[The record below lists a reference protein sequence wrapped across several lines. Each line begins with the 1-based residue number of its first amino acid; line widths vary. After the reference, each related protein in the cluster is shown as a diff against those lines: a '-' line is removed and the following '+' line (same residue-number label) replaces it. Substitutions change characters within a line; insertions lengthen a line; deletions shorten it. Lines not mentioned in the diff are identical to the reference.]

1 MSIQVG
7 FEIDVAGFKRGIEQ
21 VKSASATIAST
32 VGNVMKGAAAGFAA
46 ASAAVVV
53 ASKHMFDAMSKGGE
67 LVDLSEQTGLAVD
80 KLMELQVA
88 FEQAGL
94 GADEVGS
101 VVNKMQRSIADAAN
115 GSASGQAMFANLG
128 ISLQSLG
135 QMDAAGQLEEVG
147 NKIMAIQ
154 DPAQRS
160 AAAME
165 IFGKSGGRMLAL
177 FASGGLSGAQEAL
190 GGQAR
195 LMAQNAAY
203 FDEITDKLG
212 TAALKVQGFFV
223 GLASAIVPD
232 LMAAAD
238 AINGIDFS
246 QLGVQIGDGIAV
258 LVELIKSNVI
268 GDAFLIGMQIAIL
281 KVAQYIST
289 TLTKAVLAASVPFL
303 MLAEGEFWSGMISTL
318 LGGFQKLVSYLSLG
332 VSKAM
337 MAIGEGLS
345 QIPGLKGTGESI
357 TSAFSESAKTAEA
370 DLLKAQANIDNG
382 MLDLGQAL
390 STAADKILPIIDNL
404 DLSPMQ
410 DSIDTLAKDLS
421 GMVATANKQ
430 ITQNKEGL
438 KKPETKAAPSGFNV
452 VPPSVQARS
461 FEAITSSLGRLGGG
475 ITRGANITVMPM
487 VDEQKITNKFL
498 QEQNKTLIGV
508 REDLFKQAKTGQQ
521 AKFQ

>member
-115 GSASGQAMFANLG
+115 GSASGQAMFAGLG

-190 GGQAR
+190 GG
-195 LMAQNAAY
+195 
-203 FDEITDKLG
+203 KL
-212 TAALKVQGFFV
+212 
-223 GLASAIVPD
+223 D
-232 LMAAAD
+232 
-238 AINGIDFS
+238 
-246 QLGVQIGDGIAV
+246 
-258 LVELIKSNVI
+258 
-268 GDAFLIGMQIAIL
+268 
-281 KVAQYIST
+281 
-289 TLTKAVLAASVPFL
+289 
-303 MLAEGEFWSGMISTL
+303 
-318 LGGFQKLVSYLSLG
+318 
-332 VSKAM
+332 
-337 MAIGEGLS
+337 
-345 QIPGLKGTGESI
+345 
-357 TSAFSESAKTAEA
+357 
-370 DLLKAQANIDNG
+370 
-382 MLDLGQAL
+382 
-390 STAADKILPIIDNL
+390 
-404 DLSPMQ
+404 
-410 DSIDTLAKDLS
+410 
-421 GMVATANKQ
+421 
-430 ITQNKEGL
+430 
-438 KKPETKAAPSGFNV
+438 
-452 VPPSVQARS
+452 
-461 FEAITSSLGRLGGG
+461 
-475 ITRGANITVMPM
+475 
-487 VDEQKITNKFL
+487 
-498 QEQNKTLIGV
+498 
-508 REDLFKQAKTGQQ
+508 
-521 AKFQ
+521 